1 MKKLFLFWGM
11 LFLFT
16 FITPKESISA
26 PSSTPDQPYITY
38 NLPAPL
44 PGSVEPCAIYTL
56 PVPLPGPAE
65 PCETYILYCSD
76 GIGHYITVCN
86 PDDLCNWRSIFCGTC
101 M

>member
-1 MKKLFLFWGM
+1 MKKLFFILGM

-56 PVPLPGPAE
+56 PAPLPE
-65 PCETYILYCSD
+65 PNKPCITYILYCMD
-76 GIGHYITVCN
+76 GIGHYCIVCE
-86 PDDLCNWRSIFCGTC
+86 PSDLTKWISIYCAEC
-101 M
+101 D